1 MDALAGDSAVD
12 QEHIAKW
19 LMDTTGSQESAVQA
33 ATVHLEAAQSVP
45 KFGLFLLLLSAGGQ
59 EKGQRIAAAT
69 YLKNFVKK
77 NWTDETVMS
86 PEERLE
92 FRNELVEVLL
102 RVDGLVLKIL
112 AEAFRVVAAN
122 DFAKEMT
129 WPELVPAFKT
139 AIQNS
144 DLVNVRGASELKT
157 LNVLMGLETIIK
169 PYKYFMDPTVA
180 REPVP
185 EQLELVCKELLA
197 PLQGIFHHLVQ
208 QVAASKSEGYA
219 QHDNI
224 LLVLCKCL
232 FLAIKSH
239 MPQSLLA
246 CLGPWF
252 QDLMTLLETVV
263 LEKKMDLPE
272 QEPRLKTWKR
282 ALQLCCNLVSRHR
295 KHVDKYLAPMGT
307 TALRIIWRSTTA
319 QDLDPIQERIVSLA
333 FDVISNILETGPGWR
348 LMAPHFGSLVDSAIF
363 PALTMKNKDVV
374 EWEEDEDEYVRKN
387 LPSELENPSG
397 WKEDLLT
404 PRQSALN
411 LLGLI
416 ATSKGPP
423 TAGGAK
429 NVATMKRKKGGKGK
443 NKDGEG
449 TAGEVLVMPFLSRFP
464 LPPDGVH
471 PDSEITIN
479 YFGALMAYGGLH
491 EFLKT
496 QDAETITLLLQ
507 TRVFPLYTMVLP
519 SPYVLATSNWL
530 LGKLATCLP
539 EELNEAVYTALL
551 KALLAPDAGGVSW
564 RLVRVSAAGA
574 LTSLL
579 QDDYKPARWL
589 PLLQSA
595 VAGARSKEESEA
607 AISLQLLAT
616 VAEVGEDDVAP
627 HVPDITAAV
636 QEEICQ
642 HIPPHPEPWPMVVEL
657 GFAALAALAQTWDT
671 MEPEEDEEDDVKKL
685 KRWKAGC
692 AQLVNTFSA
701 LLQRAWLSSTQE
713 DAAPQPLPPPSCL
726 SDASVLLVAILRYTE
741 EESIVALLK
750 VEPLLHVWSHLIMD
764 WRAWEDEED
773 ESVFDGIEEAVA
785 LQGRCPMTCFTEP
798 PEPVS
803 PFPGPPR
810 SVLENLVVFVT
821 TAIESG
827 SPAACWRACRCA
839 HALLHA
845 SSVSFEGEAI
855 ALVLVPKF
863 CKVSTWRLQRLT
875 SMTVPLAKPLILVI
889 SMCFILLPETVD
901 KILSA
906 QDEAGAP
913 TEDSNRGLLR
923 WANALAGLAESEAEP
938 GLSLESEMKLAA
950 MALQKVLE
958 YMLRNDKPYGP
969 KGQKTIH
976 HCFRS
981 LLEVMVDLK
990 ELLEPSDSDESD
1002 SESESE
1008 GDDEEDE
1015 SDEELESE
1023 ESETEHGETEDQ
1035 FLERYAQTAR
1045 ELQEEAVEEAE
1056 DGQDED
1062 GHELEL
1068 GVLALVDQE
1077 DAVLACLTALGKR
1090 LLSEHPLPKEL
1101 LTRFKEKFPACKA
1114 ALS

>member
-1 MDALAGDSAVD
+1 MEAVVDDAALD

-19 LMDTTGSQESAVQA
+19 LMDTTGPQESAVQA
-33 ATVHLEAAQSVP
+33 ATVRLEAAQTVP
-45 KFGLFLLLLSAGGQ
+45 KFGLFLLMLSAGGQ

-77 NWTDETVMS
+77 NWSDETIMS
-86 PEERLE
+86 PDERLE
-92 FRNELVEVLL
+92 FRNQLVEVLL

-112 AEAFRVVAAN
+112 AEAFRFVADN
-122 DFAKEMT
+122 DFAKKMT

-144 DLVNVRGASELKT
+144 DLVNVSGASELKT
-157 LNVLMGLETIIK
+157 LNVLMGLQTIIK

-185 EQLELVCKELLA
+185 EQLELISKELLA

-232 FLAIKSH
+232 YLAIKSH

-252 QDLMTLLETVV
+252 QDLMILLEAVE

-282 ALQLCCNLVSRHR
+282 VLQLCCNLVSRHR
-295 KHVDKYLAPMGT
+295 KHVDKYLAPMGSA
-307 TALRIIWRSTTA
+307 ALTIVWRSTTA
-319 QDLDPIQERIVSLA
+319 KDLHPMQERIVSLA
-333 FDVISNILETGPGWR
+333 FDVVSNILETGPGWR
-348 LMAPHFGSLVDSAIF
+348 LMAPHFRSLVENAIF
-363 PALTMKNKDVV
+363 PALTLKNKDVV

-387 LPSELENPSG
+387 LPSELENSSG
-397 WKEDLLT
+397 WKEDLFT

-423 TAGGAK
+423 TAEVTK

-443 NKDGEG
+443 NDDGEG
-449 TAGEVLVMPFLSRFP
+449 TAGEVLVIPFLSQFP
-464 LPPDGVH
+464 LPPDGIQ

-496 QDAETITLLLQ
+496 QDAETITMLLQ
-507 TRVFPLYTMVLP
+507 SRVFPLYTMVLP

-539 EELNEAVYTALL
+539 EDLNGAVYTALL

-564 RLVRVSAAGA
+564 RLVRASAAGA

-579 QDDYKPARWL
+579 QDDYKPGLWL
-589 PLLQSA
+589 PLLQAA
-595 VAGARSKEESEA
+595 VAGARNKDESEA

-657 GFAALAALAQTWDT
+657 GFAALAALAQTWDST
-671 MEPEEDEEDDVKKL
+671 EPEEDEEDHRKQL
-685 KRWKAGC
+685 QIWKAGC
-692 AQLVNTFSA
+692 TQLSNTFSA
-701 LLQRAWLSSTQE
+701 LLQRAWLSSTQD
-713 DAAPQPLPPPSCL
+713 DASPQSVPPPSCL
-726 SDASVLLVAILRYTE
+726 SDASVLLVAILRYTDDQ
-741 EESIVALLK
+741 SIVALLK

-764 WRAWEDEED
+764 WKAWEDEED
-773 ESVFDGIEEAVA
+773 ESVFDAIEEAVA
-785 LQGRCPMTCFTEP
+785 LQGRCPMADFTEP
-798 PEPVS
+798 PESVS
-803 PFPGPPR
+803 SFPGAPH
-810 SVLENLVVFVT
+810 SVIENLVVFVT
-821 TAIESG
+821 TAIESAY
-827 SPAACWRACRCA
+827 PAACWRACRCA
-839 HALLHA
+839 HAILHT

-863 CKVSTWRLQRLT
+863 CKVSAWRLHRLT
-875 SMTVPLAKPLILVI
+875 NMTVPLAKPLILVI
-889 SMCFILLPETVD
+889 SMCFILLPEIVN

-906 QDEAGAP
+906 QDEAGAL
-913 TEDSNRGLLR
+913 TEDRNQGFLR

-958 YMLRNDKPYGP
+958 YMLRNDQVYGLN
-969 KGQKTIH
+969 GQKTIH

-990 ELLEPSDSDESD
+990 ELLESSDSDESD
-1002 SESESE
+1002 EESESE
-1008 GDDEEDE
+1008 EDDEEDE

-1023 ESETEHGETEDQ
+1023 ESETEHAETEDQ

-1045 ELQEEAVEEAE
+1045 QLQEEAVEEAE
-1056 DGQDED
+1056 NGQDED
-1062 GHELEL
+1062 GHEIEL
-1068 GVLALVDQE
+1068 GVLGLVDQE
-1077 DAVLACLTALGKR
+1077 AAVLACLSVHGKR
-1090 LLSEHPLPKEL
+1090 LLSEQSLPKEL

-1114 ALS
+1114 VLS